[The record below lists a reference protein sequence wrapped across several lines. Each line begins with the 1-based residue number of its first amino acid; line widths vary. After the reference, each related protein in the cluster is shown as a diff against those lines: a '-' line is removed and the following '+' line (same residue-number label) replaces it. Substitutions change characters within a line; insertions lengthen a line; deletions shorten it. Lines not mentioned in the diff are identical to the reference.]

1 MAKTSCSRVI
11 SGSISLAA
19 CLLLFAPSFPA
30 GASPAS
36 PALIATPAQPT
47 WSELTTSQKIVL
59 APLCDNWDSMESH
72 NQKKWLNIV
81 VRFYELSTAEQRR
94 IQSQMQEWGR
104 LTPEERRMARENFK
118 TASQLPAKKK
128 EELKQK
134 WEEYSSLPET
144 EKEKLKQQAKI
155 AAPIKP
161 ALPVTQSPPLPT
173 AHPPQANPEPSPAPA
188 PTMSDSQSGA
198 DSVPEEATAP

>member
-104 LTPEERRMARENFK
+104 LSPEERRVARENFK

-134 WEEYSSLPET
+134 WEEYSSLPEA
-144 EKEKLKQQAKI
+144 EKEKLKKQAKT
-155 AAPIKP
+155 AAIKP
-161 ALPVTQSPPLPT
+161 ALPIAQPAPLP
-173 AHPPQANPEPSPAPA
+173 APHPPQANPEPPPAPA
-188 PTMSDSQSGA
+188 PATSDSPPGT
-198 DSVPEEATAP
+198 DPEETSAP